1 MKIQNPETFRCRGGR
16 AQDVGLFGVVCDE
29 RHDGGGDEA
38 EGGDDPLPPRRA
50 HQGAAPRGR
59 ERGEDTQPPLKGAF
73 FNFLQAGLIY
83 SSLNTMEGFAF
94 EKA

>member
-1 MKIQNPETFRCRGGR
+1 MKIQNPETVRCRGGR
-16 AQDVGLFGVVCDE
+16 AQDVGLFCVVCDE

-59 ERGEDTQPPLKGAF
+59 ERGEDTQPPLKGDNFALSPSLMPPCRVNF
-73 FNFLQAGLIY
+73 FLFKFTG
-83 SSLNTMEGFAF
+83 GF
-94 EKA
+94 